1 MANLLMHCGG
11 KHITRDELANATT
24 PLRTRSWVPIAHQR
38 LLELVDQT
46 IEGQGFHVTNQAH
59 GLWGDGDRYFGLME
73 LANGHTEDDYG
84 LVLGLRNSHDKTFPA
99 SLALGSQVLV
109 CDNLSF
115 FGEVVL
121 TRRHTRFI
129 ERDLPWI
136 VAQAVGRLSEMRTQ
150 QADRLDAYK
159 QTRIQDRTAHDL
171 MVRAVD
177 TRVIPVTQLP
187 LVLKSDNGSAFQ
199 SRAWERL
206 LAKWQVIPLYSPPRT
221 PRYNGGCEAGNGSM
235 KVRTTMLAAAN
246 NRGGRWSCDD
256 LEGARQQANELTRR
270 DKPTTPTS
278 AQRWSLR
285 TRFETE
291 DRLRFQIA
299 LDEQREKVHN
309 QTVEGVGDKPPTL
322 HEKARDERK
331 AVTQAL
337 QELRLLSVTW
347 RSVSLPISAKKV
359 ASIM

>member
-11 KHITRDELANATT
+11 RHVTRDDVANVST
-24 PLRTRSWVPIAHQR
+24 PTRTRSWVPVPHHR
-38 LLELVDQT
+38 LLDLVEST
-46 IEGQGFHVTNQAH
+46 IEGQGYRVTSQAH

-121 TRRHTRFI
+121 TRRHTRFV
-129 ERDLPWI
+129 ERDLPDI

-177 TRVIPVTQLP
+177 ARVIPVTQLP
-187 LVLKSDNGSAFQ
+187 MVLKEWRKPTHPEFTADGRSVWRLFNAFTESFK
-199 SRAWERL
+199 SRSLEVL
-206 LAKWQVIPLYSPPRT
+206 PR
-221 PRYNGGCEAGNGSM
+221 RSQALHGLMDRICQ
-235 KVRTTMLAAAN
+235 AAA
-246 NRGGRWSCDD
+246 
-256 LEGARQQANELTRR
+256 
-270 DKPTTPTS
+270 
-278 AQRWSLR
+278 
-285 TRFETE
+285 
-291 DRLRFQIA
+291 
-299 LDEQREKVHN
+299 
-309 QTVEGVGDKPPTL
+309 
-322 HEKARDERK
+322 
-331 AVTQAL
+331 
-337 QELRLLSVTW
+337 
-347 RSVSLPISAKKV
+347 
-359 ASIM
+359 